1 MHEEAST
8 LDIDDSDADGDGVF
22 IWGVFSGRLQ
32 VEDGIGTV
40 DEHI

>member
-8 LDIDDSDADGDGVF
+8 LDIDDSDADGDGD
-22 IWGVFSGRLQ
+22 WGVFSGRLQ

-40 DEHI
+40 DEQVI